1 MHTIRINSLL
11 KQTSKLSAKDL
22 HNCFNSV
29 SPNRVSVLSVRHHLL
44 SVSDVCKK
52 ENTLVTVSNNVVVL
66 RHSLDWFTN
75 TSTTQFITHTFL
87 AFYTTQAIVM
97 VRIHCTVS
105 SFDSLFRRHIR
116 CFFFYQLCLL
126 YHIYSHCIIVTCEKW
141 NIDCLNLHHPLF
153 FALNTNNHILI
164 KLKHKVKTKL
174 HL

>member
-1 MHTIRINSLL
+1 MHTININSLL

-29 SPNRVSVLSVRHHLL
+29 SPYRVSVLSVRHHLL

-75 TSTTQFITHTFL
+75 TSTTQFITHKFL

-97 VRIHCTVS
+97 VRIHC
-105 SFDSLFRRHIR
+105 
-116 CFFFYQLCLL
+116 
-126 YHIYSHCIIVTCEKW
+126 
-141 NIDCLNLHHPLF
+141 NM
-153 FALNTNNHILI
+153 
-164 KLKHKVKTKL
+164 
-174 HL
+174 